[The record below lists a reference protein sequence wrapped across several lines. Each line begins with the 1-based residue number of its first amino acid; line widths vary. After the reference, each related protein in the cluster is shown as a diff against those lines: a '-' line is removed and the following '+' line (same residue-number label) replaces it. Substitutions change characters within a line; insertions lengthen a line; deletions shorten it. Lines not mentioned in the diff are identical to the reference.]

1 MARSK
6 LYYTREE
13 AYERLRYLEKKLK
26 EMGVPDWEIANRLSH
41 AFDNTIIIKYSK
53 EEQDQMMERLFY
65 IILEV
70 PGGYWELVRNMDYMP
85 TFEHYRYKNLKS
97 DMKETLKETR
107 KSLIKNSKK
116 PKAL

>member
-1 MARSK
+1 MGRTK

-13 AYERLRYLEKKLK
+13 AYERLKYLEKKLK
-26 EMGVPDWEIANRLSH
+26 ELGVPDWEIANRLSH

-53 EEQDQMMERLFY
+53 EEQDEMMEKLFH

-85 TFEHYRYKNLKS
+85 TFEHYKYKCLKS
-97 DMKETLKETR
+97 EIKEVLKKNR
-107 KSLIKNSKK
+107 RNIYKSNNKK
-116 PKAL
+116 QK